1 MNILSRC
8 TKKYESGW
16 VSSNN
21 FWKELGQDA
30 FNDCYEQINN
40 RIKYESAHKVH
51 ERGEESLSTLVRSKL
66 VKGLTAEWFVYYMLT
81 SMGYEVNPPRN
92 EGASWDPDLYA
103 KNTMETFEI
112 KCTEGELRANWRK
125 ETKNL
130 QGWKLQ
136 KYYRC
141 NSPSYAFQI
150 GDRHGN
156 QSQRNTDPIFRKLG
170 NPNAYLV
177 LVRKRKVY
185 HWKGNRKIHVDDEY
199 KISSI
204 VKKNDITLNLDVYF
218 EEFDWDVVNKSKRR
232 LIETNLKGPFYGPN
246 IISSESF
253 QLNEEDFPSL
263 F

>member
-1 MNILSRC
+1 MLSIC
-8 TKKYESGW
+8 EKYESEW
-16 VSSNN
+16 VSANQ
-21 FWKELGQDA
+21 FWKELGKDA
-30 FNDCYEQINN
+30 FEDCYEQINN
-40 RIKYESAHKVH
+40 RIKYESVHKVK
-51 ERGEESLSTLVRSKL
+51 ERGEETLSSLVRSKL
-66 VKGLTAEWFVYYMLT
+66 VKGLTAEWFVYYMFT
-81 SMGYEVNPPRN
+81 NMGYQLDPPRN

-103 KNTMETFEI
+103 KNSMETFEI
-112 KCTEGELRANWRK
+112 KCTEGELRPKWRQ
-125 ETKNL
+125 EVKNL
-130 QGWKLQ
+130 KGRNLQ
-136 KYYRC
+136 RYYRS

-185 HWKGNRKIHVDDEY
+185 HKGNRKMHIDDEY

-204 VKKNDITLNLDVYF
+204 MKKNDITLNVDKYF

-232 LIETNLKGPFYGPN
+232 LIETNLKGPFYGPTS
-246 IISSESF
+246 ICSEEF
-253 QLNEEDFPSL
+253 ELKKEDFPSL